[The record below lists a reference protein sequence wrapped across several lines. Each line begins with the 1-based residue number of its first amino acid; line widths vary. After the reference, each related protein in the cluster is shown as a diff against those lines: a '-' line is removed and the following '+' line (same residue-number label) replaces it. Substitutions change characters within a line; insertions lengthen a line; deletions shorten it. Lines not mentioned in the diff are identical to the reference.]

1 MHKSI
6 IRGYTLNGLFF
17 AQTVEYKD
25 DDFSYSNIS
34 FNKNWNLIVGLYYYN
49 VILLL
54 NSYDL
59 KVKYNYIID
68 EKNSHKSCK
77 WLEYDASTKEFIIL
91 YNNQCNISQFS
102 EDIQAWFDS

>member
-1 MHKSI
+1 MNKSI

-17 AQTVEYKD
+17 AQTAEYKD

-59 KVKYNYIID
+59 KVQYNYIID
-68 EKNSHKSCK
+68 EKNRHKSCK

-91 YNNQCNISQFS
+91 YNNQCNITQFS
-102 EDIQAWFDS
+102 EDIQAWLDS